1 MRTHEAEISK
11 EVHRR
16 ASVDRR
22 AARPQHPYGW
32 EMMTG
37 FDFFSDGCRPIKG
50 QMDKLWTSYWG
61 LSLGPFPPTLVLFFF
76 AQGTSIFG
84 PTRGWT

>member
-16 ASVDRR
+16 ASVDGR

-37 FDFFSDGCRPIKG
+37 FDFFLMDVG
-50 QMDKLWTSYWG
+50 QLRAKWTSCG
-61 LSLGPFPPTLVLFFF
+61 LVIGVLALAHSPPLSSFLFSPRNLHFW
-76 AQGTSIFG
+76 
-84 PTRGWT
+84 PN